1 MNNLILKIVADNQN
15 LFDEL
20 KQTIIAEFGVDSI
33 INPDNRSNEDLGAIT
48 RARLDGVKAVER
60 AFKKISQHKTV
71 AGNVENKNPAR

>member
-33 INPDNRSNEDLGAIT
+33 NTDNKSNEDLGAIT
-48 RARLDGVKAVER
+48 RARLDGIKAVER

>member
-1 MNNLILKIVADNQN
+1 MNPILKIVADNQN

-33 INPDNRSNEDLGAIT
+33 NADNKSNEDLGAIT

>member
-33 INPDNRSNEDLGAIT
+33 NTDNRSNEDLGAIT